1 MENIIKNYAKDSM
14 PPQDDSR
21 AVCLFKSSDLYL
33 MRNMCNRLFHCG
45 NAPLAMAAKIER
57 VSAEGSKVVHLLLPG
72 KTQSVFV

>member
-45 NAPLAMAAKIER
+45 NAPLAMAAKIGC
-57 VSAEGSKVVHLLLPG
+57 VSGEGSKVVHLSLPV
-72 KTQSVFV
+72 KTHPFFV